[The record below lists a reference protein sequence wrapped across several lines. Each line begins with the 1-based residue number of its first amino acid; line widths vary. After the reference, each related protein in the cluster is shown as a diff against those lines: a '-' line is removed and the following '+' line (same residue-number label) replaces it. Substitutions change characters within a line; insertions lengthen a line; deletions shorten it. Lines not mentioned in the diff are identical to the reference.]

1 MNALNRIK
9 ECCLRKSKPDIQEFI
24 IKENKGNKEYICI
37 ICLEN
42 FNKEETIIRI
52 KCNHY
57 YHTHCIY
64 SWFEKKK
71 TCPLCDEILKI

>member
-1 MNALNRIK
+1 MNIINRIK
-9 ECCLRKSKPDIQEFI
+9 TCCFGYKKISDFQ
-24 IKENKGNKEYICI
+24 EYILNDKTDNECL

-42 FNKEETIIRI
+42 FNEGETVIIL

-64 SWFEKKK
+64 SWFEKKP

>member
-1 MNALNRIK
+1 MDTINRIK
-9 ECCLRKSKPDIQEFI
+9 KCCFRTHKIPDVQECIIEDKLENECL
-24 IKENKGNKEYICI
+24 

-42 FNKEETIIRI
+42 FNKGETVIRL

-57 YHTHCIY
+57 YHTQCIY
-64 SWFEKKK
+64 AWFERKK